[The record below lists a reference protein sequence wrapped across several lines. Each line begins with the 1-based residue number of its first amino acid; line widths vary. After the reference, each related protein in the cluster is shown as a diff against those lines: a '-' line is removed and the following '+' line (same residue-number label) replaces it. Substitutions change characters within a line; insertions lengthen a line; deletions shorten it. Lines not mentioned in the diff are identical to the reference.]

1 LVQADPRGEWVV
13 SVEQGEEV
21 VPVLG
26 GVAAASF
33 AAGFPDRFS
42 AALDA
47 ARGVREGIEGAT
59 RDGMLNHESLRCYQ
73 EIYRLRVE
81 LELESAA
88 FLWRAAE
95 AVCAL
100 SDAAEVLSRMPR
112 GGPALASVD
121 LFQARREAIPARQ
134 RPPVPVSGGEPLG
147 ERETAGAEARPESR
161 RPGPEANRSGPSSS
175 SPAWRPLAAR
185 SGQASSSESAWDQLV
200 DQLVP
205 PPRYP
210 QQVSPTEQPL
220 VAVPVAA
227 EEEEEVAQAPAPRR
241 GPFRRVFA
249 SLGR

>member
-1 LVQADPRGEWVV
+1 M
-13 SVEQGEEV
+13 SVEQREEV
-21 VPVLG
+21 VPVPG
-26 GVAAASF
+26 GIAAASF

-47 ARGVREGIEGAT
+47 ARGVREGIEASS
-59 RDGMLNHESLRCYQ
+59 RDGMLNHESLRCCQ

-100 SDAAEVLSRMPR
+100 SDTAEVLSRMAR
-112 GGPALASVD
+112 GGPAHASVESV
-121 LFQARREAIPARQ
+121 QPRREAIPARQ

-147 ERETAGAEARPESR
+147 ERETARAEARPESR
-161 RPGPEANRSGPSSS
+161 PPGPEANGSAPAGST
-175 SPAWRPLAAR
+175 PAWQPLAAR
-185 SGQASSSESAWDQLV
+185 SRQASSSGSAWDQLV

-210 QQVSPTEQPL
+210 QQVSQTEQPL
-220 VAVPVAA
+220 AAAAAA
-227 EEEEEVAQAPAPRR
+227 EEEAAQAPAPRR
-241 GPFRRVFA
+241 GPFRRIFA